1 MSEESAE
8 VKKKKDRPE
17 EPRIGVFVCH
27 CGANIGG
34 FLDVPAV
41 AEYAATL
48 PNVVHAGHNLYTCA
62 EDGLASIRSA
72 IKEYD
77 LNRVVVASCTPR
89 THEPLFRQACEE
101 AGVNKYLF
109 EFANIR
115 DQCSWVHMNDWDRAT
130 EKAKGL
136 VRMAVARAAL
146 LEPQEEI
153 ELEIHPASLVIGGGV
168 AGITAALSIA
178 RQGFEVHLVEKEAEL
193 GGMLCS
199 LYNVFP
205 GNRRAD
211 EVLSELK
218 KRVEET
224 DNLAVHLGTR
234 INAIEGY
241 YGNFLVVLDKGGE
254 LSRLKVG
261 TIVVAT
267 GADDFEPT
275 GLYGYGSDPRIMT
288 QRQLETA
295 LKEGKLKDVKEVVM
309 IQCVGSRGQVLPYCS
324 RVCCATAVKNALA
337 LRELF
342 PEAKVE
348 VLHNDIEVY
357 GQRYEENYRRA
368 REAGVRFKKYDP
380 ERRPEVSLQDGE
392 LKVSFHHQLMDRD
405 MEYRPDLVILSTP
418 LVMNEGGREVARM
431 LRVPTGADQFMFE
444 AHVKLRP
451 VDFATDG
458 LYLCGTCHGPA
469 DITESVSQANAAAS
483 HAVNPMAQ
491 EIVLTEAITA
501 SVDEDACVGCG
512 FCAWACPYAAPRL
525 VTRED
530 GKLVSRINEALC
542 KGCGTCA
549 AGCPSYAITTR
560 HYKNEQAMAMIHGA
574 FPDPSQPGPDFEPQ
588 IIAFTCNWCSYAG
601 ADLAGVSRFQYPP
614 NIRIIRFMCSGRIDP
629 MFVFEALRSNADAVL
644 VSGCHIG
651 DCHYID
657 ANHRTRERFEALKE
671 VVAELG
677 VEPERLRLAWISA
690 SEGGIFAQTIRD
702 MVEEVKVLGP
712 FDKSRLVYKASERV

>member
-1 MSEESAE
+1 MSEENKGKGKS
-8 VKKKKDRPE
+8 KKNAGDL
-17 EPRIGVFVCH
+17 RIGVFVCH

-34 FLDVPAV
+34 FLDVNAV
-41 AEYAATL
+41 AEYAAGL
-48 PNVVHAGHNLYTCA
+48 PNVVHAEHNLYSCA
-62 EDGLASIRSA
+62 EDGLAAIRSA
-72 IKEYD
+72 IEEYD

-89 THEPLFRQACEE
+89 THEPLFRENCEE

-115 DQCSWVHMNDWDRAT
+115 DQCSWVHMKDWDRAT
-130 EKAKGL
+130 RKAEDL

-153 ELEIHPASLVIGGGV
+153 ELDIYPAAMVIGGGV
-168 AGITAALSIA
+168 SGMTSALSIA
-178 RQGFEVHLVEKEAEL
+178 RQGFDVHLVEKEGEL
-193 GGMLCS
+193 GGMLRY
-199 LYNVFP
+199 LYNIFP
-205 GNRRAD
+205 ENRRAE
-211 EVLSELK
+211 EVISELRE
-218 KRVEET
+218 RVENEDRLT
-224 DNLAVHLGTR
+224 VHLNAR
-234 INAIEGY
+234 IDSIDGY
-241 YGNFLVVLDKGGE
+241 YGNFEVALDEGE
-254 LSRLKVG
+254 GLNRIKVG
-261 TIVVAT
+261 TVVVAT
-267 GADDFEPT
+267 GADEFEPE
-275 GLYGYGSDPRIMT
+275 GLYAYGTDPRIVT
-288 QRQLETA
+288 QRQLESG
-295 LKEGKLKDVKEVVM
+295 LKEGRFSDLKEVVM
-309 IQCVGSRGQVLPYCS
+309 IQCVGSRGQVLSYCS

-337 LRELF
+337 LKELF
-342 PEAKVE
+342 PGVRVE
-348 VLHNDIEVY
+348 VLHNDIQVY

-380 ERRPEVSLQDGE
+380 ERRPEASVEDGE
-392 LKVSFHHQLMDRD
+392 LKVRFHHQLMDRD
-405 MEYRPDLVILSTP
+405 LEYHPDLVVLSTP
-418 LVMNEGGREVARM
+418 LVMNEGGMEVARM
-431 LRVPTGADQFMFE
+431 LRVPMGGDKFMFE

-483 HAVNPMAQ
+483 HAVNPMARH
-491 EIVLTEAITA
+491 IVETEAITA
-501 SVDEDACVGCG
+501 SVNEDACIGCG
-512 FCAWACPYAAPRL
+512 FCAWACPYGAPKL
-525 VTRED
+525 EARED

-560 HYKNEQAMAMIHGA
+560 HFRNDQAMAMIHTA
-574 FPDPSQPGPDFEPQ
+574 FPEPSKPGPDFEPQ

-657 ANHRTRERFEALKE
+657 ANYRTRERFEALEE
-671 VVAELG
+671 VIAELD

-690 SEGGIFAQTIRD
+690 SEGQKFAETIKE
-702 MVEEVKVLGP
+702 MVEDVKKLGP